1 MQLSPDNGDMA
12 AALDELR
19 RVIPL
24 AALQNVYAYRKKRHK
39 KRKHV
44 MRAMK
49 ILRAKELTA

>member
-1 MQLSPDNGDMA
+1 MQFSPDHGDI
-12 AALDELR
+12 DEAIAELE

-24 AALQNVYAYRKKRHK
+24 AALRNVFDNRKKRHK

-49 ILRAKELTA
+49 LLRAKELA

>member
-24 AALQNVYAYRKKRHK
+24 AALQNVYADRKKRHK